1 MHAMKPRWTMHDRI
15 AAVLRHQKPDRP
27 PFIDRM
33 ELWYQTKLQAG
44 ALPEKFKGMSLNDVH
59 RAVGI
64 GRQKFSP
71 PYAFKLRGVE
81 VVFTFQDQIIFQES
95 EPLMDYFPAAWA
107 PEQVP
112 RDQAGKT
119 LIEFITP
126 VGKVSLSYV
135 FAESLISMGGME
147 PLLKEHLI
155 KEENDFRIAEYIIE
169 RAEFVPRFENIYA
182 DSEMLAENGFV
193 VPSLHRIPFQQALL
207 EYLGE
212 IPLFTALYESPQRLK
227 RLIEV
232 LDQHLVEILHRLSDL
247 SALYVEFPD
256 NLDGF
261 MTNPNLFQEYCLPY
275 YQKYADILH
284 GQGKKVGAHTDGNV
298 KPLLKLLAE
307 SGLDVCESFSPAPL
321 TECTFE
327 EAWDTWQKGP
337 LIWGG
342 IPSPL
347 LEKRTSESE
356 FKAYVE
362 RLLHVIGNRPIILGV
377 GDMVM
382 GNNLIER
389 VEYIAKKIA
398 ASGTDVG
405 DPT

>member
-1 MHAMKPRWTMHDRI
+1 M
-15 AAVLRHQKPDRP
+15 
-27 PFIDRM
+27 
-33 ELWYQTKLQAG
+33 
-44 ALPEKFKGMSLNDVH
+44 N
-59 RAVGI
+59 
-64 GRQKFSP
+64 
-71 PYAFKLRGVE
+71 
-81 VVFTFQDQIIFQES
+81 
-95 EPLMDYFPAAWA
+95 YFPAAWA

-112 RDQAGKT
+112 RDQAGQT
-119 LIEFITP
+119 LIEFMTP

-147 PLLKEHLI
+147 PLLKDHLI
-155 KEENDFRIAEYIIE
+155 KEEDDYRTAEFIIE
-169 RAEFVPRFENIYA
+169 RAEFIPRFENIYA

-284 GQGKKVGAHTDGNV
+284 GQGKKVGAHTDGNL

-347 LEKRTSESE
+347 LEKRTSENE
-356 FKAYVE
+356 FIAYVE

-389 VEYIAKKIA
+389 VEYIAQKIA
-398 ASGTDVG
+398 ASATDVTN
-405 DPT
+405 P

>member
-1 MHAMKPRWTMHDRI
+1 MNEMKPRWTMHDRV
-15 AAVLRHQKPDRP
+15 AAVLSQRQPDRP

-33 ELWYQTKLQAG
+33 ELWYQTKRQAG
-44 ALPEKFKGMSLNDVH
+44 TLPEKFKGMPLNDIH

-112 RDQAGKT
+112 RDQAGQT
-119 LIEFITP
+119 LIEFMTP

-135 FAESLISMGGME
+135 FAEDLISMGGME

-155 KEENDFRIAEYIIE
+155 KEENDYRTAEYIIE

-232 LDQHLVEILHRLSDL
+232 LDLHLVEILQRLSDL
-247 SALYVEFPD
+247 STLYVEFPD

-284 GQGKKVGAHTDGNV
+284 GQGKKVGAHTDGNL

-362 RLLHVIGNRPIILGV
+362 LLLHVIGNRPIILGV

-389 VEYIAKKIA
+389 VEYIAQKIA
-398 ASGTDVG
+398 ASATDV
-405 DPT
+405 

>member
-1 MHAMKPRWTMHDRI
+1 MNEIEPRWTMHDRV
-15 AAVLRHQKPDRP
+15 AAVLSQRMPDRP

-44 ALPEKFKGMSLNDVH
+44 TLPERFKGMCLNDIH

-112 RDQAGKT
+112 RDQAGRT
-119 LIEFITP
+119 LIEFMTP
-126 VGKVSLSYV
+126 VGKVSLGYV

-147 PLLKEHLI
+147 PLLKDRLI
-155 KEENDFRIAEYIIE
+155 KEENDYRTAEYIIE

-284 GQGKKVGAHTDGNV
+284 GQGKKVGAHTDGNL

-347 LEKRTSESE
+347 LENRTSESE

-362 RLLHVIGNRPIILGV
+362 RLLHVIGNRPILLGV

-389 VEYIAKKIA
+389 VEYIAQKIA
-398 ASGTDVG
+398 ASATDVAN
-405 DPT
+405 P

>member
-1 MHAMKPRWTMHDRI
+1 MNEIEPRWTMHDRV
-15 AAVLRHQKPDRP
+15 AAVLSQRMPDRP

-44 ALPEKFKGMSLNDVH
+44 TLPERFKGMCLNDIH

-112 RDQAGKT
+112 RDQAGRT
-119 LIEFITP
+119 LIEFMTP
-126 VGKVSLSYV
+126 VGKVSLGYV

-147 PLLKEHLI
+147 PLLKDRLI
-155 KEENDFRIAEYIIE
+155 KEENDYRTAEYIIE

-284 GQGKKVGAHTDGNV
+284 GQGKKVGAHTDGNL

-362 RLLHVIGNRPIILGV
+362 LLLHVIGNRPIILGV

-389 VEYIAKKIA
+389 VEYIAQKIA
-398 ASGTDVG
+398 ASATDVAN
-405 DPT
+405 P

>member
-1 MHAMKPRWTMHDRI
+1 MNETEPRWTMHDRV
-15 AAVLRHQKPDRP
+15 AAVLSQRKPDRP

-44 ALPEKFKGMSLNDVH
+44 TLPEKFKGMCLNDIH

-112 RDQAGKT
+112 RDQAGQT
-119 LIEFITP
+119 LIEFMTP
-126 VGKVSLSYV
+126 VGKVSLGYV

-147 PLLKEHLI
+147 PLLKDHLI
-155 KEENDFRIAEYIIE
+155 KEENDYRTAEYIIE

-284 GQGKKVGAHTDGNV
+284 GQGKKVGAHTDGNL

-327 EAWDTWQKGP
+327 EAWGTWQKGP

-347 LEKRTSESE
+347 LEKRTSENE
-356 FKAYVE
+356 FIAYVE

-389 VEYIAKKIA
+389 VEYIAQKIA
-398 ASGTDVG
+398 ASATDVTN
-405 DPT
+405 P